1 MSSLPFHPGGRKGVS
16 NGTCRIR
23 TAGGRNRSSTID
35 AVKIVSVGGGPAGLY
50 FAILMK
56 KADPAHE
63 VLVLERNRPDDTF
76 GFGVVFSDATL
87 DNFREADPE
96 THAAITRA
104 FAHWDDI
111 DVHYQGQVLTSSGH
125 GFAGLSRQRLLDIL
139 QARAAELGV
148 VVRFSTEVARPS
160 AWEGADLVLGADG
173 VNSWVRQHHAR
184 HFRPRI
190 DWRRNRFVWLGTTR
204 PFAAFTFMFKAD
216 EHGLWRVHAY
226 SYDAHHSTFIV
237 ECTED
242 TWRRAGLDEAR
253 EDDTVAF
260 VQALFARE
268 LDGHPILSN
277 RSLWRSFPVVRND
290 RWHHDNVVLVGDA
303 AHTAHFSIGSGTKLA
318 MEDAI
323 ALGRRLH
330 DCGEVPRALRAYEA
344 ERRPQVEALQRAARR
359 SLEWFEHTE
368 RYHGRLEPVQ
378 LAFSLL
384 TRSLRVTHD
393 NLKTRD
399 AKLVATVDRWFADR
413 AAQQSGVPV
422 PATPPP
428 PPMFTPLRL
437 REVVLPNR
445 VVVSPMCQYSAED
458 GTPNDW
464 HLVHLGSRAI
474 GGAGLVMTEMTDVS
488 REGRI
493 SPGCTGMYRPEHVI
507 AWKRIVDF
515 VHGMCGGK
523 IGVQLAHA
531 GRKGSTRRLWEGI
544 DEPLA
549 EGNWPLISASAV
561 PYFPHSQ
568 VPRPMDRGDMDAVR
582 EDFARAARMAAEA
595 GFDLLELH
603 FAHGYLLAS
612 FISPLTNRRQDDYGG
627 SLANR
632 LRFPLEVFDA
642 VRAAWPAARPIS
654 VRLSATDWKEGG
666 LQPAEAV
673 EVARALKVHGC
684 DIVDVSAGNTVPDQE
699 PAHGRLFQTPFS
711 DRIRHEADIPTMTV
725 GGVASYA
732 DVNSI
737 LAAGRADLC
746 VLARAHLWDPYWT
759 RHAAREQGVE
769 LPWPDQYVSVG
780 TFTPRTT

>member
-1 MSSLPFHPGGRKGVS
+1 VAR
-16 NGTCRIR
+16 
-23 TAGGRNRSSTID
+23 
-35 AVKIVSVGGGPAGLY
+35 IVSVGGGPAGLY

-56 KADPAHE
+56 KAEPAHE
-63 VLVLERNRPDDTF
+63 VLVLERNRPDDTV

-87 DNFREADPE
+87 DNFREADPV

-104 FAHWDDI
+104 LAHWDDI
-111 DVHYQGQVLTSSGH
+111 DIHYQGQVVTSTGH

-139 QARAAELGV
+139 QARAAGLGV
-148 VVRFSTEVARPS
+148 VVRFATEVTHPA

-173 VNSWVRQHHAR
+173 VNSWVRRRHAR

-204 PFAAFTFMFKAD
+204 PFPAFTFMLKED

-226 SYDAHHSTFIV
+226 SYEGGHSTFIL

-253 EDDTVAF
+253 EADTVAF
-260 VQALFARE
+260 AQALFARE
-268 LDGHPILSN
+268 LDGHPILGH
-277 RSLWRSFPVVRND
+277 RSLWRSFPVVHNE
-290 RWHHDNVVLVGDA
+290 RWHHGNVVLVGDA

-323 ALGRRLH
+323 ALSRSLH
-330 DCGEVPRALRAYEA
+330 DHGEVPRALRAYEA
-344 ERRPQVEALQRAARR
+344 GRRPQVEALQRAARR

-368 RYHGRLEPVQ
+368 RYHGRLEPLQ

-393 NLKTRD
+393 TLRARD
-399 AKLVATVDRWFADR
+399 AKLVAGVERWFADR

-422 PATPPP
+422 SSAPAP
-428 PPMFTPLRL
+428 PPMFTPFRL
-437 REVVLPNR
+437 RELVLPNR

-493 SPGCTGMYRPEHVI
+493 SPGCTGMYRPEHVS

-515 VHGMCGGK
+515 VHGSSGAR
-523 IGVQLAHA
+523 IGIQLAHA

-544 DEPLA
+544 DEPLPD
-549 EGNWPLISASAV
+549 GNWPLVSASPI

-568 VPRPMDRGDMDAVR
+568 VPRPMDRSDMDAVR
-582 EDFARAARMAAEA
+582 DDFVRAARMAAAA

-603 FAHGYLLAS
+603 VAHGYLLAS
-612 FISPLTNRRQDDYGG
+612 FVSPLTNRRDDAYGG

-642 VRAAWPAARPIS
+642 VRAAWPAAKPMS
-654 VRLSATDWKEGG
+654 VRLSATDWRPGG
-666 LQPAEAV
+666 LEPTEAV
-673 EVARALKVHGC
+673 EVARALRGHGC
-684 DIVDVSAGNTVPDQE
+684 DIVDVSAGHTVPDQM
-699 PAHGRLFQTPFS
+699 PDTGRLFQTPFS
-711 DRIRHEADIPTMTV
+711 DLIRHEAGIPTMTV
-725 GGVASYA
+725 GGVASHA
-732 DVNSI
+732 DVNAI

-746 VLARAHLWDPYWT
+746 VLARAHLDDPYWT
-759 RHAAREQGVE
+759 RHAARAQGVE
-769 LPWPDQYVSVG
+769 LPWPDQYVSVAG
-780 TFTPRTT
+780 WRPRPEAQPP